1 MGNKAPDEPG
11 VGGEEL
17 TLAFCFSWFFP
28 EEAAWMGEGAI
39 GVISSIFLDVALDL
53 PATPKYNS
61 YGRKRFFTLI

>member
-1 MGNKAPDEPG
+1 
-11 VGGEEL
+11 
-17 TLAFCFSWFFP
+17 
-28 EEAAWMGEGAI
+28 MGEGAI